1 MESIVYRLRIKAPV
15 IELFTEEAMRLHR
28 RQFLNLAASAAA
40 LPGVS
45 RIARAQSYPT
55 RPIRLVIPFPP
66 GGVNDAIGRPW
77 ADKVKGF
84 LGTVVVENQG
94 GAGGSTGTAA
104 VARARPDGYT
114 ILIGGTTVL
123 VVNPAASSRSLYD
136 PINDFVPIAIL
147 GTNPS
152 SITVHPAQPF
162 RTLHELVA
170 HAKTNPGKLSYG
182 SSGVGTINHLVGER
196 LKFLTGTDIAHIPY
210 RGAGPAMAD
219 LISGHIPMLVHGINE
234 QAIELHRTGK
244 VCILAVT
251 GATRLAEAPDIAAV
265 AEAGFPGMVS
275 HVFAGL
281 FAPKGTPK
289 AIVDKI
295 AEATRKA
302 MADQDLQRMFT
313 NAGIEPDL
321 DASPQR
327 AQRLLEDEIAHWTP
341 VIKAIGLKL
350 D

>member
-1 MESIVYRLRIKAPV
+1 MGASLARISSFHG
-15 IELFTEEAMRLHR
+15 ISGGNAMKLPDRRHFLH
-28 RQFLNLAASAAA
+28 LAAGAAA
-40 LPGVS
+40 LPAMS
-45 RIARAQSYPT
+45 RIARAQTYPT

-66 GGVNDAIGRPW
+66 GGTTDAIGRPW
-77 ADKVKGF
+77 ADRVKGF

-114 ILIGGTTVL
+114 ILLGNTSVL

-136 PINDFVPIAIL
+136 PIKDFMPIAIL

-152 SITVHPAQPF
+152 SIAVHPTQPI
-162 RTLHELVA
+162 RTLNELVA
-170 HAKTNPGKLSYG
+170 YAKSNPGKLSYG
-182 SSGVGTINHLVGER
+182 SSGVGTLNHLVGER
-196 LKFLTGTDIAHIPY
+196 LKLLTGTNIAHIPY

-219 LISGHIPMLVHGINE
+219 LISGHIPMLVHGING

-244 VCILAVT
+244 VRILAVT
-251 GATRLAEAPDIAAV
+251 GATRLAGAPDIPAV
-265 AEAGFPGMVS
+265 AEAGFPDMFS
-275 HVFAGL
+275 HYFTGL

-289 AIVDKI
+289 MIVDEL

-302 MADQDLQRMFT
+302 ISDQELQRVFT
-313 NAGIEPDL
+313 NSGIEPDL
-321 DASPQR
+321 DASPQK
-327 AQRLLEDEIAHWTP
+327 AQRLLEDEIARWTP
-341 VIKAIGLKL
+341 VIKAIGLRL

>member
-1 MESIVYRLRIKAPV
+1 MKLP
-15 IELFTEEAMRLHR
+15 R
-28 RQFLNLAASAAA
+28 RQFLLAAGAAA
-40 LPGVS
+40 LPAVS
-45 RIARAQSYPT
+45 RIARAQTYPT
-55 RPIRLVIPFPP
+55 RPIRLIIPFPP

-104 VARARPDGYT
+104 IARARPDGYT
-114 ILIGGTTVL
+114 ILVGGTTVL

-136 PINDFVPIAIL
+136 PIKDFMPIAIL

-162 RTLHELVA
+162 RTLNELVA
-170 HAKTNPGKLSYG
+170 YAKTNPGKLSYG

-196 LKFLTGTDIAHIPY
+196 LKLQTGTNIAHIPY
-210 RGAGPAMAD
+210 RGSGPAMAD

-244 VCILAVT
+244 VRILAVT
-251 GATRLAEAPDIAAV
+251 GATRLAEAPDIPAA
-265 AEAGFPGMVS
+265 AEAAFPDMVS
-275 HVFAGL
+275 HVFTGL

-289 AIVDKI
+289 EIVDKL
-295 AEATRKA
+295 AEATRKVI
-302 MADQDLQRMFT
+302 ADQELQRMFT
-313 NAGIEPDL
+313 NSGIEPDL
-321 DASPQR
+321 DASPQK
-327 AQRLLEDEIAHWTP
+327 AQRLLEDEIARWTP